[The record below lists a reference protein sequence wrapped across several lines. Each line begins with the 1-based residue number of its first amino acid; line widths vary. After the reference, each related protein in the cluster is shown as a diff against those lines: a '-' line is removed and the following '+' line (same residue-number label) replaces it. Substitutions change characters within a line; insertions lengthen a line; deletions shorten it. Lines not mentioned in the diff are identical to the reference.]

1 MSDREARTR
10 ARAANEAELRPS
22 AAVEEYNRRRA
33 RGDAGVSQDA
43 TEDVFES
50 IRGQAA
56 AARAQSAGGATF
68 PGRKQPTAYL
78 SRPTFDSDGQD
89 QADAPRSKIAGKFS
103 QEQLLFGTGL
113 SEQQK
118 QQVVK
123 EYNRAKAGAPSASS
137 HVTSTSAGSAPKP
150 QKRRVVHESSESE
163 SSHVPP
169 PPRRQTTTRGRT
181 NPPPHYVRDDPQ
193 PQYVDSSARR
203 LPMPAAGY
211 IRKADKDGNT
221 YITEEG
227 QEEDLAAFYDGW
239 IDENGNWEQ
248 QAPKALGPP
257 AVERRRDIFNPAYG
271 TSAHP
276 QTAAARPSSRQ
287 LSRHAS
293 VDEKGRRP
301 GGNLYVEA
309 AKHRSPRPDELVQA
323 KQAKQDSA
331 KLSKTQLQ
339 QMLAE
344 YPDTPSASESS
355 EEEPREQ
362 RGRSPARRRYNP
374 HAPGENG
381 LPDLRRRNADRFRLT
396 EEDDRKYG
404 SAGGHDNRLAQ
415 HSIDPSVGTSRGGTD
430 LQTLNMMQRVRA
442 DGEGLE
448 LERDLLAHHALL
460 HENKGREPTEDEL
473 KQSLERNKCNIGPV
487 REGERV
493 VAAADFLKGRALKQ
507 SKDGRLFVDESPN
520 LRADPKDIHVATAKK
535 EIDELAPKTE
545 NASASWAKAM
555 AKVVEVKKEAETKNG
570 PLAHTTRPAGQT
582 TASIMEK
589 HDLGLKALTWT
600 KTTIKAYEK
609 EFKKC
614 DELTQKLGWCG
625 ESHSVTGHSV
635 RYYALALALSEKVP
649 ASRVSYMSRLKNY
662 FDCTSFL
669 AAASEREFASAFKSF
684 ARLKPVA
691 EQSPGFLLSHL
702 VRCHLVTGK
711 RFDETVAQIEIPEE
725 KVAIYRHNSEVI
737 KDSPIMYDH
746 PNGKYVWDVSLLQA
760 LQIVQRAFFSFLR
773 ADDIVGSYAKT
784 TPASG
789 KNAASVEIGLGKRK
803 EDPKGAKPFLM
814 KLGRIC
820 CQTPAI
826 SPTPLCPACGCKDA
840 LWNLV
845 ADGKVDWV
853 RRIFY
858 ALCDTC
864 DIDSFVGDK
873 RVLLGH
879 SIRIGA
885 TQAAA
890 EAGLPAEVIQR
901 LARHSD
907 LSTTQGY
914 ISSAS
919 VYPDTVRLSRWPLHV
934 PRTLTQDIFE
944 KSSAAAGKENK
955 SSASTG
961 KRNNKEN
968 GKLPAMKKQKKS
980 ETQDEQPEKKDE
992 GDAL

>member
-1 MSDREARTR
+1 MSDIEARMR
-10 ARAANEAELRPS
+10 ARAANDSELRPS

-33 RGDAGVSQDA
+33 RGETGISQDA
-43 TEDVFES
+43 TEGAFES

-56 AARAQSAGGATF
+56 AARAQSAGATF
-68 PGRKQPTAYL
+68 PGRKQPKAYL
-78 SRPTFDSDGQD
+78 SRPTFDNDGQD
-89 QADAPRSKIAGKFS
+89 QVDASRNKIAGKFS
-103 QEQLLFGTGL
+103 QEQLLYGAGL

-123 EYNRAKAGAPSASS
+123 EYNRAKAGAPSSAS
-137 HVTSTSAGSAPKP
+137 HPTATSAGSAPK
-150 QKRRVVHESSESE
+150 KTRKVVHESSESE
-163 SSHVPP
+163 SDVPP
-169 PPRRQTTTRGRT
+169 PPQRPMGTRGRI
-181 NPPPHYVRDDPQ
+181 NPPPHYVRNDP
-193 PQYVDSSARR
+193 PPLYMDPTALR
-203 LPMPAAGY
+203 LPEPATGF
-211 IRKADKDGNT
+211 IRKADKNGNT

-227 QEEDLAAFYDGW
+227 KEEDLVAFYDGW
-239 IDENGNWEQ
+239 IDADGNWEQ
-248 QAPKALGPP
+248 QAPKARGPP
-257 AVERRRDIFNPAYG
+257 AVERRQDIFNPAYG
-271 TSAHP
+271 TAAHP
-276 QTAAARPSSRQ
+276 QTAVTRPTSRQ
-287 LSRHAS
+287 LSRHTS

-309 AKHRSPRPDELVQA
+309 AKHRSPRPDELL
-323 KQAKQDSA
+323 QAKQDSA
-331 KLSKTQLQ
+331 KLSKAQLQ
-339 QMLAE
+339 AMLAE
-344 YPDTPSASESS
+344 CPDTESASESS
-355 EEEPREQ
+355 QDEPRAQ
-362 RGRSPARRRYNP
+362 RGRSPTRRHGDP
-374 HAPGENG
+374 HAPGKDG
-381 LPDLRRRNADRFRLT
+381 LPGLRYREMDRWRNGQRLT
-396 EEDDRKYG
+396 KEDGRKYG
-404 SAGGHDNRLAQ
+404 KVESHAFPQTNRP
-415 HSIDPSVGTSRGGTD
+415 IDPSVGSSRGGTD

-448 LERDLLAHHALL
+448 LERDLLAHHSLL
-460 HENKGREPTEDEL
+460 HKDKGREPTEDEL
-473 KQSLERNKCNIGPV
+473 QQSLDRNKCNIGPV

-493 VAAADFLKGRALKQ
+493 VAATDFLKGRALKQ
-507 SKDGRLFVDESPN
+507 SKDGRLRPDSSPN
-520 LRADPKDIHVATAKK
+520 LRADPKDIHVATAGKMIE
-535 EIDELAPKTE
+535 EIAPKTE
-545 NASASWAKAM
+545 KASLSWAKAM
-555 AKVVEVKKEAETKNG
+555 AQVVQIKQEAETKSG
-570 PLAHTTRPAGQT
+570 PLAHAPRPAEQA

-614 DELTQKLGWCG
+614 DELMQKLGWCG

-635 RYYALALALSEKVP
+635 RHYALALALSEKVP
-649 ASRVSYMSRLKNY
+649 ASRVSYLSRLKNY

-669 AAASEREFASAFKSF
+669 APTSEREFAPAFKSF
-684 ARLKPVA
+684 ARMKPVA

-702 VRCHLVTGK
+702 VHCHLVADK
-711 RFDETVAQIEIPEE
+711 RFDETVVQIVIPDD
-725 KVAIYRHNSEVI
+725 KVPIYRHNSEVI
-737 KDSPIMYDH
+737 RDSPTMYDH

-773 ADDIVGSYAKT
+773 AGDIVGSHAKT

-803 EDPKGAKPFLM
+803 EDPTGAKPFLM

-826 SPTPLCPACGCKDA
+826 SPTPICPACGCSDA

-864 DIDSFVGDK
+864 GIDAFIGDR

-890 EAGLPAEVIQR
+890 ESGLPAEVIQR

-907 LSTTQGY
+907 LSTTQGH

-944 KSSAAAGKENK
+944 TSSAAANK
-955 SSASTG
+955 DDKSAASKD
-961 KRNNKEN
+961 KRNNKED
-968 GKLPAMKKQKKS
+968 GKAPAMKRQKKADK
-980 ETQDEQPEKKDE
+980 QDKQLEKKDE
-992 GDAL
+992 GDDL